1 MCFSVPFL
9 VVFLFFLEIIVWAYR
24 TPLSVPH
31 ASASECSYTLKLSKM
46 QYDALV
52 EKKKKR
58 TRVLRVCL
66 PTTHPMQPQRVGPA
80 KFWGVLYH
88 SHMTIE
94 FITQNEMMK
103 VFWRSQGAS
112 SHWCK
117 SSSDAVLSWTRSP
130 AHGVTDCIES
140 RNEKLT
146 FSIMAQPRSTK
157 IPVFLHPKPT
167 FWSDAVSCVHGSLQL
182 LASKCC
188 FFSLLFSPKVSLL
201 HSGFGSIGKI
211 QPIWSF

>member
-1 MCFSVPFL
+1 MLFGPFFGCFF
-9 VVFLFFLEIIVWAYR
+9 VFLRNHCLGLSDSTVSPSCISIRVQLYSQAFQNAVWCTR
-24 TPLSVPH
+24 W
-31 ASASECSYTLKLSKM
+31 
-46 QYDALV
+46 
-52 EKKKKR
+52 KKKW

-66 PTTHPMQPQRVGPA
+66 PTTHPMQQQRVGQA

-117 SSSDAVLSWTRSP
+117 GSSDAVLSWTRSP

-157 IPVFLHPKPT
+157 IAAFLHPKPT